1 MSKLKDLRVL
11 TTAAMLAAIAV
22 VLGFFKIPISN
33 LIELR
38 FQSFPIA
45 ISGALFGPVI
55 GAIVGIISDVGG
67 YFAKPTGAFFP
78 GFTLSSAITGIIF
91 GLIIKIKAS
100 NKELI
105 VRTFIAMLLN
115 TIITGLLLNT
125 LWLSMLYGN
134 PFSVVFLVRIPKELI
149 MLPINTVILYIIL
162 IPVKKAFNRILGDD
176 YE

>member
-22 VLGFFKIPISN
+22 VLGFYKIPISN

-45 ISGALFGPVI
+45 ISGALFGPVV

-67 YFAKPTGAFFP
+67 YLVKPTGPFFP
-78 GFTLSSAITGIIF
+78 GFTLSSAMTGVIFGIFLKGRFQKWILLGRIAMAMTVNTIVTGI
-91 GLIIKIKAS
+91 
-100 NKELI
+100 
-105 VRTFIAMLLN
+105 
-115 TIITGLLLNT
+115 LLNT

-134 PFSVVFLVRIPKELI
+134 PFNVVLITRLPKELI
-149 MLPINTVILYIIL
+149 MLPINTFFLFILL
-162 IPVKKAFNRILGDD
+162 IPIKRAVIRILGDLT
-176 YE
+176 

>member
-45 ISGALFGPVI
+45 ISGALFGPGI
-55 GAIVGIISDVGG
+55 GALVGIIADIGG
-67 YFAKPTGAFFP
+67 YIAKPTGAFFP
-78 GFTLSSAITGIIF
+78 GFTLSSAITGIICGF
-91 GLIIKIKAS
+91 LLKSKAQ
-100 NKELI
+100 KLALLGRI
-105 VRTFIAMLLN
+105 TVAMVLN
-115 TIITGLLLNT
+115 TIITGLLLNS

-134 PFSVVFLVRIPKELI
+134 PFSVVFIARIPKELV
-149 MLPINTVILYIIL
+149 MLPINTAILYIVL
-162 IPVKKAFNRILGDD
+162 APLKGAATRILG
-176 YE
+176 ESA

>member
-45 ISGALFGPVI
+45 ISGALFGPIV
-55 GAIVGIISDVGG
+55 GAIVGVISDVGG
-67 YFAKPTGAFFP
+67 YIAKPTGAFFP
-78 GFTLSSAITGIIF
+78 GFTISAAITGIIF
-91 GLIIKIKAS
+91 GLIIKSESQKWALLGRIA
-100 NKELI
+100 
-105 VRTFIAMLLN
+105 IAMTIN
-115 TIITGLLLNT
+115 TIVTGLILNT

-134 PFSVVFLVRIPKELI
+134 PFNIVFVARLPKELI
-149 MLPINTVILYIIL
+149 MLPINIAILYVILV
-162 IPVKKAFNRILGDD
+162 PVKNAATRILGDLA
-176 YE
+176 

>member
-45 ISGALFGPVI
+45 ISGALFGPAV
-55 GAIVGIISDVGG
+55 GAIVGIITDVGG
-67 YFAKPTGAFFP
+67 YIVKPTGAFFP
-78 GFTLSSAITGIIF
+78 GFTISSAITGIIF
-91 GLIIKIKAS
+91 GLLLK
-100 NKELI
+100 
-105 VRTFIAMLLN
+105 VRSEKLALLGRIALAMTVN
-115 TIITGLLLNT
+115 MVVTGLLLNT

-134 PFSVVFLVRIPKELI
+134 PFNVVFIARLPKELI
-149 MLPINTVILYIIL
+149 MLPINIMILYAVL
-162 IPVKKAFNRILGDD
+162 VPVRSAASRFLS
-176 YE
+176 ESA

>member
-45 ISGALFGPVI
+45 ISGALFGPIV
-55 GAIVGIISDVGG
+55 GAIVGVISDVGG
-67 YFAKPTGAFFP
+67 YIAKPTGAFFP
-78 GFTLSSAITGIIF
+78 GFTISAAITGIIF
-91 GLIIKIKAS
+91 GLIIKSKSQKWALLGRIA
-100 NKELI
+100 
-105 VRTFIAMLLN
+105 IAMTIN
-115 TIITGLLLNT
+115 TIVTGLILNT

-134 PFSVVFLVRIPKELI
+134 PFNIVFVARLPKELI
-149 MLPINTVILYIIL
+149 MLPINIAILYVILV
-162 IPVKKAFNRILGDD
+162 PVKNAATRILGDLA
-176 YE
+176 